1 METYV
6 VKLPVLFQ
14 RRAQAIRQQGQNIR
28 AKAAVCVGRRHDTA
42 PFRLESS

>member
-14 RRAQAIRQQGQNIR
+14 RRAQTVRQQGQNIR
-28 AKAAVCVGRRHDTA
+28 TKAAVCVVEGMI
-42 PFRLESS
+42 PPLFVYFS